1 MKEVVI
7 LSAARTPIGSFNGAL
22 NSIKATQLGS
32 LVIEEAIRRAGISK
46 DQIDEVIMGNVVSA
60 GLGQAP
66 ARQAALGAG
75 LPPSVSA
82 LTINKVCGSGLKA
95 VVLAAQAVAL
105 GDAEIVVAGGMENMS
120 RAPYALDK
128 ARNGYRMGHG
138 KLLDLMIWDGLWDP
152 YNDFHMGNTG
162 ELIAEKYGISRAE
175 QDAYALQS
183 YQRALQAITMGR
195 FKKEIVPIEVLQKK
209 GGGGFE
215 TRPYNQSFLFD
226 TDEEP
231 RETSLEQ
238 LAKLKPA
245 FKENG
250 TVTAGNAP
258 SVNDGAA
265 AVVVTS
271 REKAEELGI
280 KSLASIVGYATRGLA
295 PEWVMMAPVVAV
307 RKVLEKTKLSLNDI
321 NLVELNEAFSVA
333 AIAVGR
339 ELGLDFDKVN
349 VNGGAVALGHPI
361 GATGARILTT
371 LLYEMVE
378 RDVQTGLATL
388 CLGGG
393 NAVAMV
399 VKR

>member
-1 MKEVVI
+1 MKEAVI
-7 LSAARTPIGSFNGAL
+7 ISAARTPIGSFNGSL
-22 NSIKATQLGS
+22 SSIKATKLGS

-46 DQIDEVIMGNVVSA
+46 DLVDEVIMGNVLSA

-75 LPPSVSA
+75 LPPAVSA
-82 LTINKVCGSGLKA
+82 LTINKVCASGLKA

-105 GDAEIVVAGGMENMS
+105 GDAQVVVAGGMENMS
-120 RAPYALDK
+120 QAPYALDK

-138 KLLDLMIWDGLWDP
+138 KLLDLMIWDGLWDV

-162 ELIAEKYGISRAE
+162 ELVAEKYGISRRE
-175 QDAYALQS
+175 QDEYALQS
-183 YQRALQAITMGR
+183 YQRALQAIAAGK
-195 FKKEIVPIEVLQKK
+195 FKKEIIPVEVLQKK
-209 GGGGFE
+209 GE
-215 TRPYNQSFLFD
+215 RSRQDHSTFLFD

-238 LAKLKPA
+238 LARLKPA

-250 TVTAGNAP
+250 TITAGNAP
-258 SVNDGAA
+258 GISDGAA

-271 REKAEELGI
+271 REKAEELGVRP
-280 KSLASIVGYATRGLA
+280 LASIVGYATGGLA

-307 RKVLEKTKLSLNDI
+307 RKVLEKTGLSLDEI
-321 NLVELNEAFSVA
+321 DLVEVNEAFSVA
-333 AIAVGR
+333 TLAVCR
-339 ELGLDFDKVN
+339 ELGLSLDKVN

-371 LLYEMVE
+371 LLYEMME
-378 RDVQTGLATL
+378 RDVQTGLVTL

>member
-7 LSAARTPIGSFNGAL
+7 ISAARTPIGSFNGSL
-22 NSIKATQLGS
+22 SSIKATKLGS

-46 DQIDEVIMGNVVSA
+46 DLVDEVIMGNVLSA

-75 LPPSVSA
+75 LPPAVSA
-82 LTINKVCGSGLKA
+82 LTINKVCASGLKA

-105 GDAEIVVAGGMENMS
+105 GDAQVVVAGGMENMS
-120 RAPYALDK
+120 QAPYALDR

-138 KLLDLMIWDGLWDP
+138 RLLDLMIWDGLWDV

-162 ELIAEKYGISRAE
+162 ELVAEKYGIGRRE
-175 QDAYALQS
+175 QDEYALQS
-183 YQRALQAITMGR
+183 YQRALQAIATGK
-195 FKKEIVPIEVLQKK
+195 FKKEIVPVEVPQKK
-209 GGGGFE
+209 GDRSRQDHP
-215 TRPYNQSFLFD
+215 TFLFD
-226 TDEEP
+226 TDEDP

-238 LAKLKPA
+238 LAQLKPA

-250 TVTAGNAP
+250 TITAGNAP
-258 SVNDGAA
+258 GISDGAA

-280 KSLASIVGYATRGLA
+280 RPLASIVGYATGGLA

-307 RKVLEKTKLSLNDI
+307 RKVLEKTGLSLDDI
-321 NLVELNEAFSVA
+321 DLVELNEAFSVA
-333 AIAVGR
+333 VLAVCR
-339 ELGLDFDKVN
+339 ELGLSLDKVN

-371 LLYEMVE
+371 LLYEMME
-378 RDVQTGLATL
+378 RDVRTGLVTL

>member
-1 MKEVVI
+1 MMREVVI
-7 LSAARTPIGSFNGAL
+7 ISAVRTPIGSFNGSL
-22 NSIKATQLGS
+22 GPIKATKLGS

-46 DQIDEVIMGNVVSA
+46 DLVDEVIMGNVLSA

-75 LPPSVSA
+75 LPPAVSA
-82 LTINKVCGSGLKA
+82 LTINKVCASGLKA

-105 GDAEIVVAGGMENMS
+105 GDAQVVVAGGMENMS
-120 RAPYALDK
+120 QAPYALDK

-138 KLLDLMIWDGLWDP
+138 KLLDLMIWDGLWDV

-162 ELIAEKYGISRAE
+162 ELVAEKYGISRRE
-175 QDAYALQS
+175 QDEYALQS
-183 YQRALQAITMGR
+183 YQRALQAIAAGK
-195 FKKEIVPIEVLQKK
+195 FKKEIVPVEVPQRK
-209 GGGGFE
+209 GE
-215 TRPYNQSFLFD
+215 RSRQDRSTFLFD

-238 LAKLKPA
+238 LAQLKPA

-250 TVTAGNAP
+250 TITAGNAP
-258 SVNDGAA
+258 GISDGAA

-280 KSLASIVGYATRGLA
+280 RPLASIVGYATGGLA

-307 RKVLEKTKLSLNDI
+307 KKVLEKTRLSLDEI
-321 NLVELNEAFSVA
+321 DLVEVNEAFSVA
-333 AIAVGR
+333 TLAVCR
-339 ELGLDFDKVN
+339 ELGLSLDKVN

-371 LLYEMVE
+371 LLYEMIE
-378 RDVQTGLATL
+378 RDVQTGLVTL

>member
-7 LSAARTPIGSFNGAL
+7 ISAARTPIGSFNGSL
-22 NSIKATQLGS
+22 SSLKATKLGS
-32 LVIEEAIRRAGISK
+32 LVIEEAVRRAGISK
-46 DQIDEVIMGNVVSA
+46 DLVDEVIMGNVLSA

-75 LPPSVSA
+75 LPPAVSA
-82 LTINKVCGSGLKA
+82 LTINKVCASGLKA

-105 GDAEIVVAGGMENMS
+105 GDAQVVVAGGMENMS
-120 RAPYALDK
+120 QAPYALDR

-138 KLLDLMIWDGLWDP
+138 KLLDLMIWDGLWDV

-162 ELIAEKYGISRAE
+162 ELVAEKYGISRRE
-175 QDAYALQS
+175 QDEYALQS
-183 YQRALQAITMGR
+183 YRRALQAIAAGK
-195 FKKEIVPIEVLQKK
+195 FKKEIVPVEVPQKK
-209 GGGGFE
+209 GDRSRQDQA
-215 TRPYNQSFLFD
+215 TFLFD
-226 TDEEP
+226 TDEDP

-238 LAKLKPA
+238 LAQLKPV

-250 TVTAGNAP
+250 TITAGNAP
-258 SVNDGAA
+258 GISDGAA

-280 KSLASIVGYATRGLA
+280 RPLASIVGYATGGLA

-307 RKVLEKTKLSLNDI
+307 RKVLEKTGLSLEEID
-321 NLVELNEAFSVA
+321 LVELNEAFSVA
-333 AIAVGR
+333 ALAVCR
-339 ELGLDFDKVN
+339 ELGLSLDKVN

-371 LLYEMVE
+371 LLYEMME
-378 RDVQTGLATL
+378 RDVRTGLVTL

>member
-1 MKEVVI
+1 MREAVI
-7 LSAARTPIGSFNGAL
+7 LSAVRTPIGSFNGSL
-22 NSIKATQLGS
+22 SSIKATRLGS
-32 LVIEEAIRRAGISK
+32 LVIEEALRRAGISK
-46 DQIDEVIMGNVVSA
+46 DLVDEVIMGNVISA

-75 LPPSVSA
+75 LPPAVSA
-82 LTINKVCGSGLKA
+82 LTVNKVCASGLKA
-95 VVLAAQAVAL
+95 VILAAQAVAL
-105 GDAEIVVAGGMENMS
+105 GDAEVVVAGGMENMS
-120 RAPYALDK
+120 QAPYALDK
-128 ARNGYRMGHG
+128 ARSGYRMGHG
-138 KLLDLMIWDGLWDP
+138 KLLDLMIWDGLWDA

-162 ELIAEKYGISRAE
+162 ELVAEKYQISRRE
-175 QDAYALQS
+175 QDEYALQS
-183 YQRALQAITMGR
+183 YQRALRAITGGK
-195 FKKEIVPIEVLQKK
+195 FKKEIVPVEVPQKK
-209 GGGGFE
+209 PAPGKVEGS
-215 TRPYNQSFLFD
+215 RPFLFD
-226 TDEEP
+226 TDEDP

-258 SVNDGAA
+258 GVNDGAA

-271 REKAEELGI
+271 RGKAEELGV
-280 KSLASIVGYATRGLA
+280 KPMASIVGYATGGLA

-307 RKVLEKTKLSLNDI
+307 RKVLEKTGLSLDEI
-321 NLVELNEAFSVA
+321 DLVELNEAFSVA
-333 AIAVGR
+333 ALAVCR
-339 ELGLDFDKVN
+339 ELGLSLDKVN

-371 LLYEMVE
+371 LLYEMME
-378 RDVQTGLATL
+378 RNVQTGLATL